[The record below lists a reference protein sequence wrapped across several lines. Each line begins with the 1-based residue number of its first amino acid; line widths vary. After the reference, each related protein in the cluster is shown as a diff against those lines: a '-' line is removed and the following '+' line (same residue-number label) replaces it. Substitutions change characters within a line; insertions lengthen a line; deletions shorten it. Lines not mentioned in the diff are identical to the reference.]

1 MSVALRIVLIVAAV
15 ALVAVLLHSIK
26 RSKMRIEDSLFWV
39 AFSLVILLLSIF
51 PEIAV
56 AASDAFGFMAPVNFI
71 FLFFIFVLILKNFA
85 GSRRVSQLES
95 RVQELAEQVAINQL
109 DHYERSEA
117 AAQAQGEEAREQ
129 VK

>member
-15 ALVAVLLHSIK
+15 ALVVFLLHSIK

-85 GSRRVSQLES
+85 GSRRVSQLEC
-95 RVQELAEQVAINQL
+95 RVQELAEQVALNQL
-109 DHYERSEA
+109 DHYERSETA
-117 AAQAQGEEAREQ
+117 ARAQVEEAREQ